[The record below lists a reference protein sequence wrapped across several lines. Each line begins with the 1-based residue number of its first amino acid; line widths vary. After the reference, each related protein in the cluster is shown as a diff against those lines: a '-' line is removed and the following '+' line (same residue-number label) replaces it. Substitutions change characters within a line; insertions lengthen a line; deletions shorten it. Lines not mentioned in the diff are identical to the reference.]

1 MKRKNL
7 FLIPALFLI
16 STLCLITVSC
26 FSGFQEKGEVTVT
39 FSESTL
45 RHIMAR
51 GADISEEQEDFDLSD
66 LIPDSEE
73 YKDFIALYQ
82 IMQNKPMEIFAGS
95 TKSSI
100 LSAED
105 VTCALMIYESGD
117 YLLISREASETMSE
131 IKPGNLEEISSMMR
145 FSTGL
150 FISKG
155 KYTENEGT
163 IYINEEAYYDSSTKE
178 WIKLESA
185 SRIGD
190 VPTNNTYFTVL
201 SNSGIRYY
209 FVSEDYFGDDWT
221 DIPDVDPYEDE
232 QADSATLLVRLVV
245 GTIAYEKTFTVY
257 SNTKKAHVEFTD
269 LPVGVTAK
277 VIALVYFDDPDEG
290 RLTYAKGESDEFVIN
305 PGSNY
310 AKIKLRE
317 YYGGDEPPSGVPE
330 AIIEGKGLY
339 DEHGGSNN
347 RQYLLAFYRNGM
359 YAVYEYDSI
368 PKIVDIDDSDEILA
382 VLESG
387 LLISYGTYTSTNE
400 KFKYTETVCYD
411 FSNRTYKKGTASGDW
426 TLPFETIN
434 FATGS
439 GVMVTFYNNGTSENP
454 DDNLT
459 PPEGNLTEFFP
470 GFTDGTSVNYILAL
484 YDSNEYSIYEF
495 SDEFLKNA
503 GQEFAFSSNSTIEE
517 KNEIISRMLNYG
529 TVIAFGSYFYSVDK
543 NEKSIFNYDEK
554 AYWDKDSKKFIASS
568 FTGNSDITSGF
579 YMKTGYGSGL
589 MIMFGFYESGHE
601 NKQIYSGQTMLPEDF
616 REQFN
621 GGWLY
626 FSVLSDGT
634 YSIYGNNSDE
644 NGQYI
649 GDKYFAKG
657 TWQSLEAEGSSPSL
671 QLIETEYYDFD
682 SDGLVSGGNKVT
694 VVDLS
699 KTSFSYNSSTE
710 IELEFSLNIQS
721 SGYPFTFMIN
731 GFDKNDVTDLDGN
744 ECNVT
749 LYAITDQTDMQF
761 IKSTL
766 ASDELTDDEKAEV
779 LVPIIERSINYSLT
793 SFQPGVN
800 YSSHEGAPVSEVL
813 DDGTIKWSGSCY
825 TPLSKGSIYGV
836 LATVYFSQNFSSGYY
851 EFAIGCADG
860 LTLSSDSN
868 EVELTVSAMDIPCKI
883 HFYHDD
889 DYDSQYTVTT
899 AMSEIMMFDEKGTV
913 RESVLNEL
921 FAAAESSV
929 NALAEK
935 GYEFDTNLNP
945 KCGIQDGVPFVT
957 LYFTPT
963 QEEKSLQFAITLND
977 VPQKDGVDAT
987 WYIIYAVNDNEMLA
1001 KLRTHFSPG
1010 SISYQQIDSINA
1022 QLGLNET
1029 VINYSPVSDPNFTGY
1044 SVLSDGTV
1052 KFTGIKPD
1060 LSYEDG
1066 DTGNFLAIVYTVTGS
1081 ERTFVSAG
1089 FLEGISLSVETVNN
1103 LNFSMLTPLDVSGS
1117 GNIVTD
1123 TRSVVI
1129 SMNYDSDALY
1139 LNQGTFEFSA
1149 KYPDGSDLTEFDAS
1163 RLTWSAEMLY
1173 KGKNIN
1179 HYGEPYYEVEG
1190 NKLLIQKQIPLPSEG
1205 AYQIY
1210 VTAAIPLNEYGYN
1223 LNSAQ
1228 TFNVTIPDRHI
1239 YNISDDEQPWQY
1251 ATSLH
1256 NVVITGN
1263 VTAEDWNWHLSD
1275 EGYDH
1280 LLQVVFVK
1288 HKSTLESLTFNGTF
1302 TSPDIGNVIE
1312 SPLYDQNYS
1321 SGIQFDRR
1329 VSLTFNGV
1337 ATVGINLFNSVRNI
1351 EAVNF
1356 STSGSTIGLNGFYE
1370 VYSLKSLDL
1379 TGVTSIGNSAFAST
1393 GLENITIPE
1402 SVTYIDKGA
1411 FNSCSSLNTVEFA
1424 ITEGWRY
1431 MVDNGTPQSK
1441 EVSNAEEMATTLKN
1455 NSDTIFFR
1463 E

>member
-16 STLCLITVSC
+16 STLCLINVSC

-45 RHIMAR
+45 RQIMAR

-117 YLLISREASETMSE
+117 YLLISREASEAMSE

-232 QADSATLLVRLVV
+232 QADSATLSVKLVA
-245 GTIAYEKTFTVY
+245 GNMSYEKTFTVY

-269 LPVGVTAK
+269 IPVGVTAK

-290 RLTYAKGESDEFVIN
+290 RRTYAKGESDEFVIN
-305 PGSNY
+305 HGSNY

-400 KFKYTETVCYD
+400 KFKYTETACYD

-426 TLPFETIN
+426 TLPFVTID

-439 GVMVTFYNNGTSENP
+439 GVMVRFYNNGTSENP

-470 GFTDGTSVNYILAL
+470 GSTDGTSVNYILAL

-503 GQEFAFSSNSTIEE
+503 GNEFAFSSNSTIEE

-529 TVIAFGSYFYSVDK
+529 TTIAFGSYSYSVDK
-543 NEKSIFNYDEK
+543 SEKSIFNYVEK

-589 MIMFGFYESGHE
+589 LIMFGSYESGHE
-601 NKQIYSGQTMLPEDF
+601 NKQLYTGQAELPE
-616 REQFN
+616 RYWTQFN
-621 GGWLY
+621 GGGLY

-634 YSIYGNNSDE
+634 YSIYGNNDDE

-649 GDKYFAKG
+649 GNKYFAKG

-671 QLIETEYYDFD
+671 QLIENEYYDFD

-699 KTSFSYNSSTE
+699 KTSFSYNSSTG

-793 SFQPGVN
+793 SFQPGIN

-825 TPLSKGSIYGV
+825 TPLSKGTIYGV
-836 LATVYFSQNFSSGYY
+836 LATVYFSQNYSSGYY
-851 EFAIGCADG
+851 EFDIGYAEN

-868 EVELTVSAMDIPCKI
+868 EVELTVGAMDIPCKI
-883 HFYHDD
+883 QFYHDD

-899 AMSEIMMFDEKGTV
+899 AMSEIMMFDEDNNI

-921 FAAAESSV
+921 WAAAEESV

-935 GYEFDTNLNP
+935 NYEYDSNSIP
-945 KCGIQDGVPFVT
+945 VCGMQNGVPFVT
-957 LYFTPT
+957 LYYVKVEP
-963 QEEKSLQFAITLND
+963 LDI
-977 VPQKDGVDAT
+977 
-987 WYIIYAVNDNEMLA
+987 LA
-1001 KLRTHFSPG
+1001 SG
-1010 SISYQQIDSINA
+1010 SITKDN
-1022 QLGLNET
+1022 
-1029 VINYSPVSDPNFTGY
+1029 
-1044 SVLSDGTV
+1044 
-1052 KFTGIKPD
+1052 
-1060 LSYEDG
+1060 
-1066 DTGNFLAIVYTVTGS
+1066 
-1081 ERTFVSAG
+1081 
-1089 FLEGISLSVETVNN
+1089 
-1103 LNFSMLTPLDVSGS
+1103 
-1117 GNIVTD
+1117 
-1123 TRSVVI
+1123 RSVII
-1129 SMNYDSDALY
+1129 SMDYDSDTLY
-1139 LNQGTFEFSA
+1139 LNQGTFTFSA
-1149 KYPDGSDLTEFDAS
+1149 TYPDGSELSESDTENIVWDAQ
-1163 RLTWSAEMLY
+1163 LLY
-1173 KGKNIN
+1173 KGQSVNSF
-1179 HYGEPYYEVEG
+1179 GEQYCEVID
-1190 NKLLIQKQIPLPSEG
+1190 NKLVLEKHMPLPSAG
-1205 AYQIY
+1205 NYQIL
-1210 VTAAIPLNEYGYN
+1210 VTAKLPVYQ
-1223 LNSAQ
+1223 NSTTTVDSSQ
-1228 TFNVTIPDRHI
+1228 TFNLSIGDRHI
-1239 YNISDDEQPWQY
+1239 YDISDEYNDIMY
-1251 ATSLH
+1251 AQSLH
-1256 NVVITGN
+1256 NVVITGD
-1263 VTAEDWNWHLSD
+1263 VAEDDWNWELTDESSD
-1275 EGYDH
+1275 H
-1280 LLQVVFVK
+1280 ILQNIFAN
-1288 HKSTLESLTFNGTF
+1288 HRNTLESLTFNGSF
-1302 TSPDIGNVIE
+1302 VSPDYTDASE
-1312 SPLYDQNYS
+1312 SPLYNES
-1321 SGIQFDRR
+1321 SGIKFGRR
-1329 VSLTFNGV
+1329 VALIFNGT
-1337 ATVGINLFNSVRNI
+1337 AKIGDFLFYGASNI
-1351 EAVNF
+1351 ETITFTTAE
-1356 STSGSTIGLNGFYE
+1356 STIGNESFRDI
-1370 VYSLKSLDL
+1370 SSISNIDL
-1379 TGVTSIGNSAFAST
+1379 TGVTTIGEYAFNGCSSLTSIN
-1393 GLENITIPE
+1393 IPE
-1402 SVTYIDKGA
+1402 SVTEINNAA
-1411 FNSCSSLNTVEFA
+1411 FCGCSLTSVEFEVR
-1424 ITEGWRY
+1424 TGWQAN
-1431 MVDNGTPQSK
+1431 DNGTMIDDYDVTNSSRVLNDLK
-1441 EVSNAEEMATTLKN
+1441 GNAYIN
-1455 NSDTIFFR
+1455 FSR
-1463 E
+1463 Y

>member
-16 STLCLITVSC
+16 STLCLINVSC

-117 YLLISREASETMSE
+117 YLLISREAFEAMSE

-232 QADSATLLVRLVV
+232 QADSATLSVKLVA
-245 GTIAYEKTFTVY
+245 GNMSYEKTFTVY

-269 LPVGVTAK
+269 IPVGVTAK

-290 RLTYAKGESDEFVIN
+290 RLTYAKGESEEFVIN

-426 TLPFETIN
+426 TLPFVTID

-439 GVMVTFYNNGTSENP
+439 GVMVRFYNNG
-454 DDNLT
+454 
-459 PPEGNLTEFFP
+459 
-470 GFTDGTSVNYILAL
+470 
-484 YDSNEYSIYEF
+484 NEYEN
-495 SDEFLKNA
+495 K
-503 GQEFAFSSNSTIEE
+503 
-517 KNEIISRMLNYG
+517 IS
-529 TVIAFGSYFYSVDK
+529 YS
-543 NEKSIFNYDEK
+543 
-554 AYWDKDSKKFIASS
+554 A
-568 FTGNSDITSGF
+568 
-579 YMKTGYGSGL
+579 YGS
-589 MIMFGFYESGHE
+589 
-601 NKQIYSGQTMLPEDF
+601 LPE
-616 REQFN
+616 QYWKTFN
-621 GGWLY
+621 GGILY
-626 FSVLSDGT
+626 FNALSDGT
-634 YSIYGNNSDE
+634 YSIFANVYGDDLQYKE
-644 NGQYI
+644 N
-649 GDKYFAKG
+649 KYFAKG
-657 TWQSLEAEGSSPSL
+657 TWELVEAEGASASL
-671 QLIETEYYDFD
+671 RLIETEYYDFD

-699 KTSFSYNSSTE
+699 KTSFSYNGSTG
-710 IELEFSLNIQS
+710 IELEFNLNVEPS
-721 SGYPFTFMIN
+721 SYPFTFIIN

-749 LYAITDQTDMQF
+749 LYAIKDASVMST

-766 ASDELTDDEKAEV
+766 ANEKLSDDAKAEI
-779 LVPIIERSINYSLT
+779 LVPIIEGALNYSIT
-793 SFQPGVN
+793 AFQPGIN
-800 YSSHEGAPVSEVL
+800 YSSHSDAPTSEVL
-813 DDGTIKWSGSCY
+813 DDGTIKWSGTGL
-825 TPLSKGSIYGV
+825 TPLSEGTTYGV
-836 LATVYFSQNFSSGYY
+836 LATVYFSQNYSSGYY
-851 EFAIGCADG
+851 EFDIGYAEN

-883 HFYHDD
+883 QFYHDD

-899 AMSEIMMFDEKGTV
+899 AMSEIMMFDEDNNI

-921 FAAAESSV
+921 WAAAEESV

-935 GYEFDTNLNP
+935 NYEYDSNSIP
-945 KCGIQDGVPFVT
+945 VCGMQNGVPFVT
-957 LYFTPT
+957 LYYISKNPASETTDTVISVTLDEIDTTNAGELSFTSATYIINAYDDEKSYYGTTYVFTPNV
-963 QEEKSLQFAITLND
+963 EADSY
-977 VPQKDGVDAT
+977 T
-987 WYIIYAVNDNEMLA
+987 WFLDDIALDSSNLTYLTNLY
-1001 KLRTHFSPG
+1001 HFNQVTA
-1010 SISYQQIDSINA
+1010 ISYAADGTETESNIQIDDSGKILYMNFNELNA
-1022 QLGLNET
+1022 
-1029 VINYSPVSDPNFTGY
+1029 D
-1044 SVLSDGTV
+1044 
-1052 KFTGIKPD
+1052 
-1060 LSYEDG
+1060 
-1066 DTGNFLAIVYTVTGS
+1066 AM
-1081 ERTFVSAG
+1081 
-1089 FLEGISLSVETVNN
+1089 N
-1103 LNFSMLTPLDVSGS
+1103 L
-1117 GNIVTD
+1117 
-1123 TRSVVI
+1123 
-1129 SMNYDSDALY
+1129 
-1139 LNQGTFEFSA
+1139 
-1149 KYPDGSDLTEFDAS
+1149 
-1163 RLTWSAEMLY
+1163 
-1173 KGKNIN
+1173 
-1179 HYGEPYYEVEG
+1179 
-1190 NKLLIQKQIPLPSEG
+1190 
-1205 AYQIY
+1205 
-1210 VTAAIPLNEYGYN
+1210 
-1223 LNSAQ
+1223 
-1228 TFNVTIPDRHI
+1228 
-1239 YNISDDEQPWQY
+1239 
-1251 ATSLH
+1251 
-1256 NVVITGN
+1256 
-1263 VTAEDWNWHLSD
+1263 
-1275 EGYDH
+1275 
-1280 LLQVVFVK
+1280 
-1288 HKSTLESLTFNGTF
+1288 
-1302 TSPDIGNVIE
+1302 
-1312 SPLYDQNYS
+1312 
-1321 SGIQFDRR
+1321 
-1329 VSLTFNGV
+1329 
-1337 ATVGINLFNSVRNI
+1337 
-1351 EAVNF
+1351 
-1356 STSGSTIGLNGFYE
+1356 TSGSYHTLTLIAVINDKS
-1370 VYSLKSLDL
+1370 YSVSQR
-1379 TGVTSIGNSAFAST
+1379 VT
-1393 GLENITIPE
+1393 
-1402 SVTYIDKGA
+1402 V
-1411 FNSCSSLNTVEFA
+1411 
-1424 ITEGWRY
+1424 
-1431 MVDNGTPQSK
+1431 MVND
-1441 EVSNAEEMATTLKN
+1441 
-1455 NSDTIFFR
+1455 
-1463 E
+1463 

>member
-16 STLCLITVSC
+16 STLCLINVSC

-45 RHIMAR
+45 RQIMAR

-232 QADSATLLVRLVV
+232 QADSATLSVKLVA
-245 GTIAYEKTFTVY
+245 GNMSYEKTFTVY

-269 LPVGVTAK
+269 IPVGVTAK

-317 YYGGDEPPSGVPE
+317 YYGEDDPPSGVPE

-400 KFKYTETVCYD
+400 KFKYTETACYD

-426 TLPFETIN
+426 TLPFVTID

-439 GVMVTFYNNGTSENP
+439 GVMVRFYNNGTSENP

-470 GFTDGTSVNYILAL
+470 GSTDGTSVNYILAL

-503 GQEFAFSSNSTIEE
+503 GNEFAFSSNSTIEE

-529 TVIAFGSYFYSVDK
+529 TAIAFGSYSYSVDK
-543 NEKSIFNYDEK
+543 SEKSIFNYVEK

-589 MIMFGFYESGHE
+589 MIMFGSYESGHE
-601 NKQIYSGQTMLPEDF
+601 NKQIYTGQTELSEQYWT
-616 REQFN
+616 QFN
-621 GGWLY
+621 GGLLY

-825 TPLSKGSIYGV
+825 TPLSEGTIYGV
-836 LATVYFSQNFSSGYY
+836 LATVYFSQNYSSGYY
-851 EFAIGCADG
+851 EFDIGYAEN

-899 AMSEIMMFDEKGTV
+899 AMSEIMMFDEDNNI

-921 FAAAESSV
+921 WAAAEESV

-935 GYEFDTNLNP
+935 NYEYDSNSIP
-945 KCGIQDGVPFVT
+945 VCGMQNGVPFVT
-957 LYFTPT
+957 LYYVKVEP
-963 QEEKSLQFAITLND
+963 LDI
-977 VPQKDGVDAT
+977 
-987 WYIIYAVNDNEMLA
+987 LA
-1001 KLRTHFSPG
+1001 SG
-1010 SISYQQIDSINA
+1010 SITKDN
-1022 QLGLNET
+1022 
-1029 VINYSPVSDPNFTGY
+1029 
-1044 SVLSDGTV
+1044 
-1052 KFTGIKPD
+1052 
-1060 LSYEDG
+1060 
-1066 DTGNFLAIVYTVTGS
+1066 
-1081 ERTFVSAG
+1081 
-1089 FLEGISLSVETVNN
+1089 
-1103 LNFSMLTPLDVSGS
+1103 
-1117 GNIVTD
+1117 
-1123 TRSVVI
+1123 RSVII
-1129 SMNYDSDALY
+1129 SMDYDSDTLY
-1139 LNQGTFEFSA
+1139 LNQGTFTFSA
-1149 KYPDGSDLTEFDAS
+1149 TYPDGSELSESDAENIVWDVQ
-1163 RLTWSAEMLY
+1163 LLY
-1173 KGKNIN
+1173 KGTSVNSF
-1179 HYGEPYYEVEG
+1179 GEQYCEVID
-1190 NKLLIQKQIPLPSEG
+1190 NKLVLEKHMPLPSAG
-1205 AYQIY
+1205 NYQIL
-1210 VTAAIPLNEYGYN
+1210 VTAKLPVYQ
-1223 LNSAQ
+1223 NSTTTVDSSQ
-1228 TFNVTIPDRHI
+1228 TFNLSIGDRHI
-1239 YNISDDEQPWQY
+1239 YDISDEYNNIRY
-1251 ATSLH
+1251 AQSLH
-1256 NVVITGN
+1256 NVVITGD
-1263 VTAEDWNWHLSD
+1263 VAEDDWNWELTDEASD
-1275 EGYDH
+1275 H
-1280 LLQVVFVK
+1280 ILQNIFAN
-1288 HKSTLESLTFNGTF
+1288 HRNTLESLTFNGSF
-1302 TSPDIGNVIE
+1302 VSPDYTDASV
-1312 SPLYDQNYS
+1312 SPLYNES
-1321 SGIQFDRR
+1321 SGIKFGRC
-1329 VSLTFNGV
+1329 VALIFNGT
-1337 ATVGINLFNSVRNI
+1337 AKIGDFLFYGASNI
-1351 EAVNF
+1351 ETITFTTAE
-1356 STSGSTIGLNGFYE
+1356 STIGNESFRDI
-1370 VYSLKSLDL
+1370 SSISNIDL
-1379 TGVTSIGNSAFAST
+1379 TGVTTIGEYAFNGSN
-1393 GLENITIPE
+1393 LKSITIPE
-1402 SVTYIDKGA
+1402 SVKLIDGGA
-1411 FNSCSSLNTVEFA
+1411 FNSCFELSEAIFA
-1424 ITEGWRY
+1424 VTEGWMY
-1431 MVDNGTPQSK
+1431 VMNGDSYPANVSG
-1441 EVSNAEEMATTLKN
+1441 SNALSML
-1455 NSDTIFFR
+1455 SDSNITSLFR